1 MKYVSEYK
9 LLPLLL
15 IKHVT
20 NRFVFIM
27 SEHQVKRE
35 MYKVENAFVKY
46 S

>member
-1 MKYVSEYK
+1 MKYVSEYE

-27 SEHQVKRE
+27 SEYQVKGE
-35 MYKVENAFVKY
+35 MYTIENAFVKY